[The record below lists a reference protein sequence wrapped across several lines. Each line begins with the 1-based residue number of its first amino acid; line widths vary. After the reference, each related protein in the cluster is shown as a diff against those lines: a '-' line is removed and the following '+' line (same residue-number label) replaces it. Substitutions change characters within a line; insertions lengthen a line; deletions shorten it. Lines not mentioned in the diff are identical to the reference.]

1 MFELDFV
8 GRHSFWGSVE
18 GGCCVCLSVWVEG
31 PCVCVCQQAD
41 AEACSVVCH
50 EKGVCVL
57 PVVSLSVSTGSGMDV
72 CMRGWVGGFF
82 GKRY

>member
-1 MFELDFV
+1 M
-8 GRHSFWGSVE
+8 
-18 GGCCVCLSVWVEG
+18 CV
-31 PCVCVCQQAD
+31 CVCVCQQAD

-72 CMRGWVGGFF
+72 CMRGWVGGIF
-82 GKRY
+82 GKRYSKTNDHDAMTQFRWVVLICTVQCSC